1 MFGVVVYLNLLIILR
16 NSTDILSPS
25 LDLNNNGDKEKMA
38 TTIFDCKN
46 FLFCG

>member
-1 MFGVVVYLNLLIILR
+1 MVVYLNLLIILR
-16 NSTDILSPS
+16 DSTDILSPS
-25 LDLNNNGDKEKMA
+25 SLLDLNNNGDKEKMV